1 MAGHTT
7 ADYISH
13 HLTFL
18 TTGQGFWNVHL
29 DTLFFSLVSG
39 VLFLSFSIVLLVKQH
54 QEFPENF
61 NV

>member
-29 DTLFFSLVSG
+29 DTLFFL
-39 VLFLSFSIVLLVKQH
+39 
-54 QEFPENF
+54 
-61 NV
+61 